1 MIVVLIVSL
10 VAMILTF
17 LDSRKIL
24 DGGMAWS
31 FVLLTVLAAIH
42 YEFGNDYKDYMLL
55 YQSHMSPG
63 VNLKLI
69 FSGNV
74 YKDYG
79 WAFLEYIFKDIGGFF
94 TLVAVL
100 SVVQNIIYFRF
111 IKEYVMRPWW
121 PLSIFIYLFVT
132 NYYLINMS
140 MLRQGFTVALG
151 ILAFMLSVKGQ
162 DKRGFKRVMLILLSL
177 LVAIFAVNIHK
188 TAYAIFMIL
197 IFSFIPFRRGI
208 FLMLILLVVF
218 AVMMLNADFLDNV
231 FGLLTLV
238 EDVDDFA
245 KTYEAEESAGS
256 LGFGFVMNMVP
267 NLICILYM
275 LFCSEREYNKRRKQV
290 VAIFSLNLAI
300 LPLAFLIQLS
310 GRFGW
315 YFTCFSLLAMP
326 YAYSWVKN
334 DYLRAGLVSLFVVM
348 TVYDYY
354 NFFRDPVY
362 ADAFSNFH
370 TVFDVIF

>member
-151 ILAFMLSVKGQ
+151 ILA
-162 DKRGFKRVMLILLSL
+162 
-177 LVAIFAVNIHK
+177 
-188 TAYAIFMIL
+188 
-197 IFSFIPFRRGI
+197 
-208 FLMLILLVVF
+208 
-218 AVMMLNADFLDNV
+218 
-231 FGLLTLV
+231 
-238 EDVDDFA
+238 
-245 KTYEAEESAGS
+245 
-256 LGFGFVMNMVP
+256 
-267 NLICILYM
+267 
-275 LFCSEREYNKRRKQV
+275 
-290 VAIFSLNLAI
+290 
-300 LPLAFLIQLS
+300 
-310 GRFGW
+310 
-315 YFTCFSLLAMP
+315 
-326 YAYSWVKN
+326 
-334 DYLRAGLVSLFVVM
+334 
-348 TVYDYY
+348 
-354 NFFRDPVY
+354 
-362 ADAFSNFH
+362 
-370 TVFDVIF
+370 

>member
-1 MIVVLIVSL
+1 MSRSVSFHAE
-10 VAMILTF
+10 VCA
-17 LDSRKIL
+17 
-24 DGGMAWS
+24 
-31 FVLLTVLAAIH
+31 LAARI
-42 YEFGNDYKDYMLL
+42 
-55 YQSHMSPG
+55 P
-63 VNLKLI
+63 
-69 FSGNV
+69 SGKV
-74 YKDYG
+74 VSYG
-79 WAFLEYIFKDIGGFF
+79 
-94 TLVAVL
+94 
-100 SVVQNIIYFRF
+100 Q
-111 IKEYVMRPWW
+111 
-121 PLSIFIYLFVT
+121 
-132 NYYLINMS
+132 
-140 MLRQGFTVALG
+140 
-151 ILAFMLSVKGQ
+151 
-162 DKRGFKRVMLILLSL
+162 
-177 LVAIFAVNIHK
+177 
-188 TAYAIFMIL
+188 
-197 IFSFIPFRRGI
+197 
-208 FLMLILLVVF
+208 
-218 AVMMLNADFLDNV
+218 
-231 FGLLTLV
+231 
-238 EDVDDFA
+238 
-245 KTYEAEESAGS
+245 
-256 LGFGFVMNMVP
+256 NMVP